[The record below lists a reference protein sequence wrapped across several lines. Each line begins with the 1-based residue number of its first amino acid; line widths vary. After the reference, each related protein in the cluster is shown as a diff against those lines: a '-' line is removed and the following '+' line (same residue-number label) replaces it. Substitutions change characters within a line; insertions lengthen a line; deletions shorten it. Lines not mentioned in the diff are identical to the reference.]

1 MLVNQKAISHLR
13 ELLVTVN
20 TPQIDENSTNLRDN
34 LDRFL
39 NEQILIG
46 FKSGRKKIIAF
57 HEIISIHTQNK
68 EVVCETEQDVYRIK
82 QRLYE
87 VKLLLPRQLFVQISS
102 SEIVNFSYIQE
113 FALAQNGIYQV
124 ILKNGKM
131 TYTTAVICK
140 KSKRS
145 IYHEKSQIYNFS
157 FPYLCTDRSDYWANF
172 CTYILSSKQLATI
185 YPIY

>member
-1 MLVNQKAISHLR
+1 M
-13 ELLVTVN
+13 TVN
-20 TPQIDENSTNLRDN
+20 TLQIDENSTNLRDN

-113 FALAQNGIYQV
+113 FALHKTEFIK
-124 ILKNGKM
+124 LFSK
-131 TYTTAVICK
+131 TAK
-140 KSKRS
+140 
-145 IYHEKSQIYNFS
+145 
-157 FPYLCTDRSDYWANF
+157 
-172 CTYILSSKQLATI
+172 
-185 YPIY
+185 